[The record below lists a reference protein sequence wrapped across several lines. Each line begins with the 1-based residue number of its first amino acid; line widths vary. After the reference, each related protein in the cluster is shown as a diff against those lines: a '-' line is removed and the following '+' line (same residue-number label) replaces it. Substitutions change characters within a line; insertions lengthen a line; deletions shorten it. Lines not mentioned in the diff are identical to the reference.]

1 MAVDNISYIRVS
13 EDIDDEPIEIP
24 CEDDNTM

>member
-1 MAVDNISYIRVS
+1 MAQYIKVS
-13 EDIDDEPIEIP
+13 EEEGEEPIEIP